1 MKTNTK
7 ILSGLAVLV
16 LALASVGSVSANT
29 IDSASF
35 GGDLGR
41 GIDSDDER
49 EDGLLASYMEA
60 AIAESLGLSVEELS
74 ALEDEGKTHYDIALE
89 LGFSAEEFA
98 AIMDSAQ
105 DAAMALAAEDGIT
118 LQPFGMNGKS
128 RGKIGGS
135 VYDEAEPYF
144 NNGEDG
150 SYGRGFGQGMLNA
163 EDCDEET
170 CTAEPLGAGMGRG
183 RRP

>member
-7 ILSGLAVLV
+7 ILSGLAALVLV
-16 LALASVGSVSANT
+16 LASIGSVSADT
-29 IDSASF
+29 MDTASF
-35 GGDLGR
+35 GAGFGR
-41 GIDSDDER
+41 GMDDDDER

-60 AIAESLGLSVEELS
+60 AIAESLGLSVEELN

-118 LQPFGMNGKS
+118 LQPFGQ
-128 RGKIGGS
+128 
-135 VYDEAEPYF
+135 PYF
-144 NNGEDG
+144 NNSEDG
-150 SYGRGFGQGMLNA
+150 SFGRGYGQGMLNA
-163 EDCDEET
+163 EDCDEEI
-170 CTAEPLGAGMGRG
+170 CTAEALGAGMGRG

>member
-7 ILSGLAVLV
+7 ILSGLAALVLV
-16 LALASVGSVSANT
+16 LASIGSVSADT
-29 IDSASF
+29 MDTVSF
-35 GGDLGR
+35 GGDFGR

-60 AIAESLGLSVEELS
+60 AIAESLGLSVEELN
-74 ALEDEGKTHYDIALE
+74 ALEDEGKTHFDIALE

-118 LQPFGMNGKS
+118 LQPFGMNGKG
-128 RGKIGGS
+128 RGQIGGGS
-135 VYDEAEPYF
+135 YDEAQPYF